1 MKNNKNIL
9 LLLPLLMLL
18 FVQRSAAQDKEE
30 VKEEK
35 EVVREMVQLKYYND
49 SNKVQYLTIQSL
61 LRKGKKTEP
70 QPNKSYELYLDSMGS
85 SQLIAKVVTDQAGKA
100 KSFLPPALT
109 NEWKAATKHTFIAV
123 EPGKE
128 DAVTELEVSKAKLN
142 IDTTSEEGTRNITV
156 QVMKYEND
164 EWLPAPDVEL
174 KVGIQRLGGVLNA
187 GEEEAYT
194 TDSTGTVTVELIK
207 DSLPGD
213 EKGNIV
219 LVAKAEDNDQFGNLL
234 VTKTVPW
241 GKALKLDKRFF
252 HHRSLWAT
260 KFYTPF
266 WLLFMA
272 SSIVIGVW
280 GTILYL
286 VFQIVKIK
294 NLTIEQWWYKPT
306 PAYGGPK
313 MDVEKLKVNKLTISN
328 NRKIIHVALNGL
340 KKNHVIY
347 FHLPKMKSK
356 SGQDIWSTEGWY
368 TLNNIP
374 E

>member
-70 QPNKSYELYLDSMGS
+70 QPNKSYELYLDSKGS

-294 NLTIEQWWYKPT
+294 
-306 PAYGGPK
+306 
-313 MDVEKLKVNKLTISN
+313 KLGRIV
-328 NRKIIHVALNGL
+328 RPG
-340 KKNHVIY
+340 
-347 FHLPKMKSK
+347 
-356 SGQDIWSTEGWY
+356 
-368 TLNNIP
+368 
-374 E
+374 